1 MNKARS
7 ESFLVRQAP
16 SMLFL
21 VLFFLAAVAAPAWAE
36 MGPKTK
42 KAIDKVNGKIAECQA
57 KAEVLA
63 EWAHNFH
70 EFTKSII
77 KDNNEIK
84 TFDDD
89 SLAVT
94 SWDRRSKTWR
104 QVKDKL
110 KKAYN
115 DYHKTCAGITKQLKK
130 IDKLKNK

>member
-1 MNKARS
+1 MNNTRRDFFQIRPWALILIGA
-7 ESFLVRQAP
+7 FFFMTAAP
-16 SMLFL
+16 SW
-21 VLFFLAAVAAPAWAE
+21 AA

-42 KAIDKVNGKIAECQA
+42 KAINNVNTKIEECQA
-57 KAEVLA
+57 KAKAMA
-63 EWAHNFH
+63 EWSQNFYQN
-70 EFTKSII
+70 TKAFI

-89 SLAVT
+89 SLSHT

-110 KKAYN
+110 KDAYS
-115 DYHKTCAGITKQLKK
+115 DYHKTCAGITKQLKN